1 MQDRPFV
8 LDSALILCLLLVG
21 MSTVAAPARAG
32 QRVDRVALKNI
43 ELRERAAFRTAATRV
58 DSVLRADG
66 GARIVTDSS
75 GMYREWIGVRRGRP
89 ILYQTH
95 NREAAASA
103 RITTLHTEG
112 NSGFNLNG
120 SGRRIGLW
128 DAGSPRLDHLEFGG
142 RIIQHDPFALVHV
155 HSTHVAGTL
164 AASGA
169 WIEARGMAP
178 EANVDGHDWSDD
190 IAEMAAAAADGLLV
204 SSHSYGQPLGWTP
217 NIQGDGYWGWMGDP
231 SYSLTEDLR
240 FGFYTEDALT
250 WDEVAASAPEYLIV
264 KSAGNERALEGPLD
278 GEPHYIFDGG
288 WRLSTD
294 VRDRDGGESGYDTI
308 GDAGVAKNV
317 LTVGAV
323 DDAPWGVQTPDD
335 VVMTPFSSWGPV
347 DDGRI
352 KPDIVANGTDLLST
366 KSGTSNAYG
375 TSSGTSMATP
385 VVAGAVS
392 LLQELYAREYGAS
405 TLSSTIRALIIH
417 SADEAGLDPGPDYRF
432 GWGHLNAERAARHIA
447 QTALSD
453 RSAAPMRPFQIYM
466 IESSVAAGATYSVE
480 VPVTNSG
487 PLRVTLGWTDPA
499 GQLLEWALNDR
510 TPSLVH
516 DLDLEIVGPDGLH
529 LPWILNPDNPAD
541 AAARGTNT
549 RDNIEQV
556 VFQAEPGLYTV
567 LVHAPQALT
576 TPEQSFSLIIG
587 EPETGANPSNTYA
600 IAGTVRLGGLGI
612 KNLNIRISGP
622 VNRGSRTSDDGV
634 FFSDGLPPGV
644 YEVTPDP
651 SWFEFDPSSIMVE
664 LPGPN
669 PRLDLQAI
677 SPLEHVRTRIFESE
691 FLLQSGEQS
700 VAVDVTE
707 AEAGGVYG
715 VELFFSTSIGPDLQ
729 GASVILDT
737 RFDPFVA
744 PFSGESGNLFET
756 ASLDSKLLE
765 TGPFEMKKRV
775 PVLWFAG
782 DAPEGYQATIP
793 YEVRSAQ
800 QDQLLYVDTLSV
812 LISGP
817 DRTAPLSFPS
827 IRNSGLSYAAPG
839 ESMEIRAGFIDGS
852 NITEARALLVD
863 RFDPS
868 TVLQELDLRDS
879 GDLARDLDFVKG
891 DGIFTGRFRPVSQA
905 EYRLV
910 VRAGDEYGNVQTR
923 PLNAYFSSTPFD
935 GGGDLLFLAESESW
949 SRTEAHLETLRDLD
963 LSTSWWENLTRG
975 RISVDTANSFDVMI
989 ASRHGHPL
997 QSEGDIQL
1005 LSEFLNAGG
1014 QLILLGHI
1022 PASGNAAHAW
1032 LRDRT
1037 GLTQL
1042 ASQAQTGIVTGVGSM
1057 YGFVG
1062 SLEEGAFPSS
1072 LDLPDD
1078 ALPLIVSGT
1087 RILAAKTGDVIVSTL
1102 SVASLSEPS
1111 AREGLLA
1118 GLFHAMTGESSY
1130 ISLPANVAVQS
1141 ANHIDATG
1149 DFVDLSWDDQSFS
1162 YFEIQLAF
1170 DDAFSISLTTAF
1182 SDGGSFVF
1190 GPLDR
1195 AQTYY
1200 WRIRGVNPAGNGSWS
1215 IARTI
1220 QSRPLN
1226 RTPIALSGPIQ
1237 VDTGIGR
1244 DATIIDLQQLF
1255 SDPDNDSLVY
1265 EIALTPSGVVDYS
1278 LHEEN
1283 LEITPVA
1290 PGSASMTIAATD
1302 PFTLS
1307 AQVVVALNVSANTAP
1322 TAPGWPDNPFYILPN
1337 QMRQWDLG
1345 DLFHDADGDSLRYWT
1360 FSPDSSI
1367 AIVSI
1372 SASSMTISSKSV
1384 GKAFIAVSTN
1394 DGRGSFV
1401 DESLVVLVR
1410 TNETPIAA
1418 TDFPRTDLLVGE
1430 QARLSLAPRFEDP
1443 DGDPL
1448 TYRILSFSD
1457 GVVDVSIEGDS
1468 LFASFLAL
1476 GEAAI
1481 LIEAADLFEQTA
1493 TASLQLFVQSNA
1505 VLRTLDTE
1513 LPLRFTVDPNY
1524 PQPFSSRT
1532 TIGFSLPSDVRV
1544 TLDIFDSIG
1553 RLQATIMD
1561 RDVVAGH
1568 HRIDWIPSALP
1579 AGTYYYRLRAGAKIH
1594 HGMLV
1599 YVR

>member
-1 MQDRPFV
+1 
-8 LDSALILCLLLVG
+8 
-21 MSTVAAPARAG
+21 
-32 QRVDRVALKNI
+32 
-43 ELRERAAFRTAATRV
+43 
-58 DSVLRADG
+58 
-66 GARIVTDSS
+66 
-75 GMYREWIGVRRGRP
+75 
-89 ILYQTH
+89 
-95 NREAAASA
+95 
-103 RITTLHTEG
+103 
-112 NSGFNLNG
+112 
-120 SGRRIGLW
+120 
-128 DAGSPRLDHLEFGG
+128 
-142 RIIQHDPFALVHV
+142 
-155 HSTHVAGTL
+155 
-164 AASGA
+164 
-169 WIEARGMAP
+169 
-178 EANVDGHDWSDD
+178 
-190 IAEMAAAAADGLLV
+190 
-204 SSHSYGQPLGWTP
+204 
-217 NIQGDGYWGWMGDP
+217 
-231 SYSLTEDLR
+231 
-240 FGFYTEDALT
+240 
-250 WDEVAASAPEYLIV
+250 
-264 KSAGNERALEGPLD
+264 
-278 GEPHYIFDGG
+278 
-288 WRLSTD
+288 
-294 VRDRDGGESGYDTI
+294 
-308 GDAGVAKNV
+308 
-317 LTVGAV
+317 
-323 DDAPWGVQTPDD
+323 
-335 VVMTPFSSWGPV
+335 
-347 DDGRI
+347 
-352 KPDIVANGTDLLST
+352 
-366 KSGTSNAYG
+366 
-375 TSSGTSMATP
+375 
-385 VVAGAVS
+385 
-392 LLQELYAREYGAS
+392 
-405 TLSSTIRALIIH
+405 
-417 SADEAGLDPGPDYRF
+417 
-432 GWGHLNAERAARHIA
+432 
-447 QTALSD
+447 
-453 RSAAPMRPFQIYM
+453 
-466 IESSVAAGATYSVE
+466 
-480 VPVTNSG
+480 
-487 PLRVTLGWTDPA
+487 
-499 GQLLEWALNDR
+499 
-510 TPSLVH
+510 
-516 DLDLEIVGPDGLH
+516 
-529 LPWILNPDNPAD
+529 
-541 AAARGTNT
+541 
-549 RDNIEQV
+549 
-556 VFQAEPGLYTV
+556 
-567 LVHAPQALT
+567 
-576 TPEQSFSLIIG
+576 
-587 EPETGANPSNTYA
+587 
-600 IAGTVRLGGLGI
+600 
-612 KNLNIRISGP
+612 
-622 VNRGSRTSDDGV
+622 
-634 FFSDGLPPGV
+634 
-644 YEVTPDP
+644 
-651 SWFEFDPSSIMVE
+651 
-664 LPGPN
+664 
-669 PRLDLQAI
+669 
-677 SPLEHVRTRIFESE
+677 
-691 FLLQSGEQS
+691 
-700 VAVDVTE
+700 
-707 AEAGGVYG
+707 
-715 VELFFSTSIGPDLQ
+715 
-729 GASVILDT
+729 
-737 RFDPFVA
+737 
-744 PFSGESGNLFET
+744 
-756 ASLDSKLLE
+756 
-765 TGPFEMKKRV
+765 
-775 PVLWFAG
+775 
-782 DAPEGYQATIP
+782 
-793 YEVRSAQ
+793 
-800 QDQLLYVDTLSV
+800 
-812 LISGP
+812 
-817 DRTAPLSFPS
+817 
-827 IRNSGLSYAAPG
+827 
-839 ESMEIRAGFIDGS
+839 
-852 NITEARALLVD
+852 
-863 RFDPS
+863 
-868 TVLQELDLRDS
+868 
-879 GDLARDLDFVKG
+879 
-891 DGIFTGRFRPVSQA
+891 
-905 EYRLV
+905 
-910 VRAGDEYGNVQTR
+910 
-923 PLNAYFSSTPFD
+923 
-935 GGGDLLFLAESESW
+935 
-949 SRTEAHLETLRDLD
+949 
-963 LSTSWWENLTRG
+963 
-975 RISVDTANSFDVMI
+975 
-989 ASRHGHPL
+989 
-997 QSEGDIQL
+997 
-1005 LSEFLNAGG
+1005 
-1014 QLILLGHI
+1014 
-1022 PASGNAAHAW
+1022 
-1032 LRDRT
+1032 
-1037 GLTQL
+1037 
-1042 ASQAQTGIVTGVGSM
+1042 
-1057 YGFVG
+1057 
-1062 SLEEGAFPSS
+1062 
-1072 LDLPDD
+1072 
-1078 ALPLIVSGT
+1078 
-1087 RILAAKTGDVIVSTL
+1087 
-1102 SVASLSEPS
+1102 
-1111 AREGLLA
+1111 
-1118 GLFHAMTGESSY
+1118 MTGESSY

>member
-1 MQDRPFV
+1 
-8 LDSALILCLLLVG
+8 
-21 MSTVAAPARAG
+21 
-32 QRVDRVALKNI
+32 
-43 ELRERAAFRTAATRV
+43 
-58 DSVLRADG
+58 
-66 GARIVTDSS
+66 
-75 GMYREWIGVRRGRP
+75 
-89 ILYQTH
+89 
-95 NREAAASA
+95 
-103 RITTLHTEG
+103 
-112 NSGFNLNG
+112 
-120 SGRRIGLW
+120 
-128 DAGSPRLDHLEFGG
+128 
-142 RIIQHDPFALVHV
+142 
-155 HSTHVAGTL
+155 
-164 AASGA
+164 
-169 WIEARGMAP
+169 
-178 EANVDGHDWSDD
+178 
-190 IAEMAAAAADGLLV
+190 MAAAAADGLLI

-217 NIQGDGYWGWMGDP
+217 NIQGDGYWGWMGDT
-231 SYSLTEDLR
+231 SHSSTEDLR
-240 FGFYTEDALT
+240 FGFYTEDALA
-250 WDEVAASAPEYLIV
+250 WDEVAVAAPDYLIV
-264 KSAGNERALEGPLD
+264 KSAGNERAREGPLD

-294 VRDRDGGESGYDTI
+294 VRGRDGGESGYDTI

-323 DDAPWGVQTPDD
+323 DDAPWGVQTPAD
-335 VVMTPFSSWGPV
+335 VMMTSFSGWGPV

-352 KPDIVANGTDLLST
+352 KPDIVANGTNLLST

-392 LLQELYAREYGAS
+392 LLQELYAREFGVS
-405 TLSSTIRALIIH
+405 PQSSTVRALIIH
-417 SADEAGLDPGPDYRF
+417 SADEAGFDPGPDYRF
-432 GWGHLNAERAARHIA
+432 GWGHLNAERAAGHIA

-453 RSAAPMRPFQIYM
+453 RSAAPMRPFPTYM
-466 IESSVAAGATYSVE
+466 LESSLAAETTYSVE
-480 VPVTNSG
+480 IPVTNAG

-499 GQLLEWALNDR
+499 GPLREWALNDR
-510 TPSLVH
+510 TPNLVH

-541 AAARGTNT
+541 AATRGRNT
-549 RDNIEQV
+549 RDNVEQI
-556 VFQAEPGLYTV
+556 VFRAEPGLYTV
-567 LVHAPQALT
+567 FVQAPRALT

-587 EPETGANPSNTYA
+587 EPETGTNQSNTYG

-622 VNRGSRTSDDGV
+622 VNRGSTTSDDGV
-634 FFSDGLPPGV
+634 FFSDGLPPGA

-651 SWFEFDPSSIMVE
+651 SWFEFNPSSILVE

-669 PRLDLQAI
+669 PRLDLEVI
-677 SPLEHVRTRIFESE
+677 PPLEHVRTRIFESE
-691 FLLQSGEQS
+691 LLLQSGEQG
-700 VAVDVTE
+700 VAVDVTKV
-707 AEAGGVYG
+707 EAGGVYG

-744 PFSGESGNLFET
+744 PFSGENGHLFET
-756 ASLDSKLLE
+756 ASLNSKLFE
-765 TGPFEMKKRV
+765 SGPFEMKKRV
-775 PVLWFAG
+775 PVIWFAG
-782 DAPEGYQATIP
+782 DAPESHLAKIP
-793 YEVRSAQ
+793 YEVRSPLQ
-800 QDQLLYVDTLSV
+800 NQLLYVDTLSV
-812 LISGP
+812 RISGS
-817 DRTAPLSFPS
+817 DRTAPLSYPS

-839 ESMEIRAGFIDGS
+839 ESMEIRAAFIDGS
-852 NITEARALLVD
+852 DITEARAMLVD
-863 RFDPS
+863 RFEQS
-868 TVLQELDLRDS
+868 TVLEEVDLRDS

-891 DGIFTGRFRPVSQA
+891 DGVFFGRFRPVSEA

-910 VRAGDEYGNVQTR
+910 VRAGDEYGNVRTR
-923 PLNAYFSSTPFD
+923 PLDAYYSSTPFD
-935 GGGDLLFLAESESW
+935 DRGDLLFLAESEGW
-949 SRTEAHLETLRDLD
+949 SRTEAHLETLRDLS

-975 RISVDTANSFDVMI
+975 RISVNTANSFDVMM
-989 ASRHGHPL
+989 ASRHSYPL
-997 QSEGDIQL
+997 RSVGDIQL
-1005 LSEFLNAGG
+1005 LNEFLSAGG

-1022 PASGNAAHAW
+1022 PVSGDAAHAW

-1042 ASQAQTGIVTGVGSM
+1042 APQAQGDDVTGVGSM

-1072 LDLPDD
+1072 LNLPDD
-1078 ALPLIVSGT
+1078 ALPLIVRGT
-1087 RILAAKTGDVIVSTL
+1087 QVLAAISGDVIVSTL
-1102 SVASLSEPS
+1102 SAGSLSDPS

-1118 GLFHAMTGESSY
+1118 GLIYAITGQSSH
-1130 ISLPANVAVQS
+1130 ISLPANIAVQS
-1141 ANHIDATG
+1141 ANHIDAVG
-1149 DFVDLSWDDQSFS
+1149 DFVDISWEDQSFS

-1170 DDAFSISLTTAF
+1170 DDSFSTSLTTTF
-1182 SDGGSFVF
+1182 SDGGSLVF

-1195 AQTYY
+1195 DQTYY

-1215 IARTI
+1215 VTRTI

-1226 RTPIALSGPIQ
+1226 RTPIAARGQLQ

-1244 DATIIDLQQLF
+1244 DATLIDLQQLF
-1255 SDPDNDSLVY
+1255 SDPDDDSLVY

-1278 LHEEN
+1278 LFEHK

-1290 PGSASMTIAATD
+1290 PGSASMTVSATD
-1302 PFTLS
+1302 PFALS

-1322 TAPGWPDNPFYILPN
+1322 TAYGWPGNPFYILPD
-1337 QMRQWDLG
+1337 QTRQWDL
-1345 DLFHDADGDSLRYWT
+1345 DEIFHDADGDSIRFWT

-1367 AIVSI
+1367 ATLSI
-1372 SASSMTISSKSV
+1372 SASSMTITSRSE
-1384 GKAFIAVSTN
+1384 GKAFIAVSAN
-1394 DGRGSFV
+1394 DGRGSV
-1401 DESLVVLVR
+1401 VHESLVVLVR

-1418 TDFPRTDLLVGE
+1418 INFPRTDLLVGE

-1443 DGDPL
+1443 DGDLL
-1448 TYRILSFSD
+1448 TYRILSFSE
-1457 GVVDVSIEGDS
+1457 GVFDASIEGDS
-1468 LFASFLAL
+1468 LFAFFETP

-1481 LIEAADLFEQTA
+1481 LIEATDLFKQTA
-1493 TASLQLFVQSNA
+1493 TVGLQLFVQSNA

-1513 LPLRFTVDPNY
+1513 LPQRFTVDPNY

-1579 AGTYYYRLRAGAKIH
+1579 AGTYYYRLRAGTRIH